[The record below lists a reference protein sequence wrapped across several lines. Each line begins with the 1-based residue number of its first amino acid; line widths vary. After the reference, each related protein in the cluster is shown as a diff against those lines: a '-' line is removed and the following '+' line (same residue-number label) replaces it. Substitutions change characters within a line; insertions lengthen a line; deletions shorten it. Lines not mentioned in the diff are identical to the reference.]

1 MEKSSMRK
9 IDTIAEVPTTGT
21 SLTYIGTTW
30 CTFCKK
36 TTEAL
41 RSVMPGLPDVQLSHV
56 DGDDSPDILGEV
68 GSKTYPQLLLHRDG
82 VLIAQRESADAETLR
97 AWLAE
102 NGVV

>member
-1 MEKSSMRK
+1 MEKSGMRK
-9 IDTIAEVPTTGT
+9 IETIAEVPATGT

-41 RSVMPGLPDVQLSHV
+41 GAVMPGLPDVQISHV

-68 GSKTYPQLLLHRDG
+68 GAKTYPQLLLHRDG
-82 VLIAQRESADAETLR
+82 VLIAQRESADAEALR

-102 NGVV
+102 NGVS